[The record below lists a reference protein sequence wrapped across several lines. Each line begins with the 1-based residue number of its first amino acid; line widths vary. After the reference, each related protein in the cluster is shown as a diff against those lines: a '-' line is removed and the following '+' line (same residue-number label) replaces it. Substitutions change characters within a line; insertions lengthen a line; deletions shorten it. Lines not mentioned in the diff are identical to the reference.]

1 MITRESEERDFPIS
15 IWGLQR
21 LPNCAI
27 PTKMLTRMIAIYQ
40 RLISDFKQQTHLP
53 VVWKFI
59 ANNRNRSLA

>member
-40 RLISDFKQQTHLP
+40 RLISDFKQLTH
-53 VVWKFI
+53 
-59 ANNRNRSLA
+59 